1 MSKEI
6 YSLIDDIYSLMEN
19 RNTPKDVD
27 VDAEIE
33 RFGEA
38 MKNLMKKE
46 FKPSMRDSR
55 KLRLSAIGKDD
66 RQLWYSANKYTQEKL
81 KPNNY
86 IKFMY
91 GHMIEELILFLT
103 RMAGHTVEDE
113 QKACEVEGVKGSM
126 DARIDGRLV
135 DVKSTSTYGFKKFK
149 DATLA
154 FDDPFGYV
162 AQLKAYAH
170 SEGDTK
176 YGWIAIDKQNGH
188 LCYLEYDEADTQAPV
203 HSEISYDIAER
214 VRHVKKLVELPEPP
228 DFCNSPVAD
237 GKSGNEKLATGC
249 SYCDFKHHCYPNLR
263 GFAYST
269 GIRFLTK
276 VANEP
281 NVPEITL
288 EKPDGKEG

>member
-1 MSKEI
+1 MSKQI
-6 YSLIDDIYSLMEN
+6 YSLIDDIYALMEN

-38 MKNLMKKE
+38 MKDLMKKE

-55 KLRLSAIGKDD
+55 KLRLSAIGKND

-113 QKACEVEGVKGSM
+113 QKACEVEGVRGSM
-126 DARIDGRLV
+126 DARIDGRLI
-135 DVKSTSTYGFKKFK
+135 DVKSTSSYSFKKFE
-149 DATLA
+149 DGTLA
-154 FDDPFGYV
+154 DDDPFGYV

-188 LCYLEYDEADTQAPV
+188 LCYLEYDEEDTQAPV
-203 HSEISYDIAER
+203 HSVISYDIAER
-214 VRHVKKLVELPEPP
+214 VRHIKKVVELPEPP
-228 DFCNSPVAD
+228 SLCYEPVDD
-237 GKSGNEKLATGC
+237 GKSGNKKLSTGC
-249 SYCDFKHHCYPNLR
+249 SYCAYKFHCYPTLR

-269 GIRFLTK
+269 GIRFLTD
-276 VANEP
+276 VQNEP
-281 NVPEITL
+281 QVREISL
-288 EKPDGKEG
+288 EKPNG

>member
-1 MSKEI
+1 MSKSI
-6 YSLIDDIYSLMEN
+6 YTLVDDIYALMEN
-19 RNTPKDVD
+19 RNTPKEVD

-38 MKNLMKKE
+38 MKDLMKKE
-46 FKPSMRDSR
+46 FKPQGMRDGR

-81 KPNNY
+81 KPHTY

-103 RMAGHTVEDE
+103 RMAGHTVEDQ
-113 QKACEVEGVKGSM
+113 QKLCEVEGVKGSM
-126 DARIDGRLV
+126 DARVDGRLI
-135 DVKSTSTYGFKKFK
+135 DVKSTSSYGFKKFK

-154 FDDPFGYV
+154 YDDPFGYV

-188 LCYLEYDEADTQAPV
+188 LCYLEYDETDEQAPV
-203 HSEISYDIAER
+203 YSAINYDIAER
-214 VRHVKKLVELPEPP
+214 VRHVKKVIELPEPP
-228 DFCNSPVAD
+228 SFCHEPVDD
-237 GKSGNEKLATGC
+237 GKSGNKKLATGC
-249 SYCDFKHHCYPNLR
+249 SYCGYKLHCYPTLR
-263 GFAYST
+263 GFIYST
-269 GIRFLTK
+269 GVRFLTD
-276 VANEP
+276 VENEP
-281 NVPEITL
+281 KVPEITL
-288 EKPDGKEG
+288 EKPNG

>member
-1 MSKEI
+1 MSKQI
-6 YSLIDDIYSLMEN
+6 YSLIDDIYALMEN

-38 MKNLMKKE
+38 MKDLMKKE

-55 KLRLSAIGKDD
+55 KLRLSAIGKND

-113 QKACEVEGVKGSM
+113 QKACEVEGVRGSM
-126 DARIDGRLV
+126 DARIDGRLI
-135 DVKSTSTYGFKKFK
+135 DVKSTSSYSFKKFK
-149 DATLA
+149 DGTLA
-154 FDDPFGYV
+154 YDDPFGYV

-188 LCYLEYDEADTQAPV
+188 LCYLEYDEEDTQAPV
-203 HSEISYDIAER
+203 HSVISYDIAER
-214 VRHVKKLVELPEPP
+214 VRHIKKVVELPEPP
-228 DFCNSPVAD
+228 SLCYEPVDD
-237 GKSGNEKLATGC
+237 GKSGNKKLSTGC
-249 SYCDFKHHCYPNLR
+249 SYCAYKFHCYPTLR

-269 GIRFLTK
+269 GIRFLTD
-276 VANEP
+276 VQNEP
-281 NVPEITL
+281 QVREISL
-288 EKPDGKEG
+288 EKPNG